1 MKYLDKEE
9 GNMVYQQIL
18 NQLHGAKLVIVSKYR
33 TNEQLL
39 HYYELGHR
47 DFAENR
53 VQELV
58 RKYEELPKDIC
69 WHMIGHLQSNK
80 VKYIVPFI
88 TMIHSVDSLSLLDT
102 IEKECKKI
110 NRKVAVCL
118 QFNIAKEETKSGFM
132 LDEWKSVMEYCASL
146 ANVDVCG
153 IMVIGPHTD
162 DVDAI
167 EKVFTMAKELFLTM
181 QKQYPQIQE
190 LSMGMSSDY
199 PIALSCNATMI
210 RVGSVLFENI

>member
-1 MKYLDKEE
+1 
-9 GNMVYQQIL
+9 MVYQQIL
-18 NQLHGAKLVIVSKYR
+18 NQLDGAKLVIVSKYR
-33 TNEQLL
+33 TNDQLL
-39 HYYELGHR
+39 HYYGLGHR

-110 NRKVAVCL
+110 NRKA
-118 QFNIAKEETKSGFM
+118 
-132 LDEWKSVMEYCASL
+132 
-146 ANVDVCG
+146 
-153 IMVIGPHTD
+153 IG
-162 DVDAI
+162 
-167 EKVFTMAKELFLTM
+167 
-181 QKQYPQIQE
+181 
-190 LSMGMSSDY
+190 
-199 PIALSCNATMI
+199 
-210 RVGSVLFENI
+210 